1 MIQVLEFF
9 EMIFFFLNL
18 AERAGSCSTVPAA
31 SDFVPLIF
39 PPPVLSLVVVSH
51 KLSYKITNKSRMV
64 TYHNSS
70 LYHKSF
76 QEMQLTFSLTDSV
89 RQWDRK

>member
-1 MIQVLEFF
+1 VIQVLEFV
-9 EMIFFFLNL
+9 EMIFFLNL

-51 KLSYKITNKSRMV
+51 KLS
-64 TYHNSS
+64 
-70 LYHKSF
+70 
-76 QEMQLTFSLTDSV
+76 
-89 RQWDRK
+89 